1 MARTIRN
8 AKLDSRSARL
18 KLPERREPYWT
29 VVSAGNAIGY
39 RRGAKG
45 GTWIAKVRG
54 DDGTR
59 HYAPLGAA
67 DDAQDPNGLTVFSF
81 AQAQEAARA
90 FFARKGRELAGHS
103 EPQPGGPYTVKMA
116 VDAYFTARER
126 RGSKSVRKDRYQAEA
141 RIVAQ
146 LGAVDAS
153 KLTPKR
159 IRDWHQAVASAAKLV
174 RTKKGKSKQKTRA
187 FNSKNPEAVRK
198 RRATANRLLTILK
211 AALNHAFQEG
221 RIPVD
226 EPWRRVKPFREV
238 DTPVVH
244 FLKAA
249 ECIRLVNAC
258 EPSFRDLVR
267 GALVTGCRYGE
278 LTRMRAAD
286 FNAEA
291 GTITVR
297 VSKSG
302 KPRHV
307 VLNAEGQRLFATLT
321 AGQAP
326 QDLAFRRDDGD
337 AWGASHQQRPLEE
350 ASRAA
355 KLDPPATFHILRH
368 TYASALAMRGTPMGV
383 IAAQLGHSDTR
394 MTEKHY
400 AHLAPSYIADTVR
413 AALPGFGILGE
424 TNVVPLQRG

>member
-8 AKLDSRSARL
+8 TKLDSRSARL

-29 VVSAGNAIGY
+29 VISAGNAIGY

-45 GTWIAKVRG
+45 GTWVAKVRG

-67 DDAQDPNGLTVFSF
+67 DDARDPDGLTVFSF
-81 AQAQEAARA
+81 AQAQEMART
-90 FFARKGRELAGHS
+90 FFAQKGRELAGHS

-141 RIVAQ
+141 RIIAQ

-153 KLTPKR
+153 KLTSKR
-159 IRDWHQAVASAAKLV
+159 IRDWHQAAASAAKLV
-174 RTKKGKSKQKTRA
+174 RTKKEAKQKTRA
-187 FNSKNPEAVRK
+187 FDSKDPEEVRK

-221 RIPVD
+221 RIPSD
-226 EPWRRVKPFREV
+226 EAWRRVKPFREV

-244 FLKAA
+244 FLKTA
-249 ECIRLVNAC
+249 ECVRLVNAC

-286 FNAEA
+286 FNADA

-307 VLNAEGQRLFATLT
+307 VLNEEGQGLFTALT
-321 AGQAP
+321 AGRAP
-326 QDLAFRRDDGD
+326 QDLVFRRDDGG

-368 TYASALAMRGTPMGV
+368 TYASALAMRGAPMGV

-413 AALPGFGILGE
+413 AALPGFGILRE